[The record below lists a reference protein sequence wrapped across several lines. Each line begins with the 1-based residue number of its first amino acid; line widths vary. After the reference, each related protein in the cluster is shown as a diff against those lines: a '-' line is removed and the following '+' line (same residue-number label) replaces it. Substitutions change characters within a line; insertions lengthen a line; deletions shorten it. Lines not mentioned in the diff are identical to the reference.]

1 MLPWPPAAPI
11 LGDRRATRLSV
22 STLTLIF
29 SGVSRKDGKSSRRTS
44 LTSVS
49 PNEVH
54 AAHARLPGLSTRA
67 DHCAPISRLVAS
79 PYTLPELWRSLTTS
93 TKIIM
98 KFCVPTWVC
107 TFAMYSFPWLNTCTR
122 HLPVPIARHG
132 QFHTP
137 SSKRCTKF
145 LIMTTLVLPSNT
157 TEHTRK

>member
-1 MLPWPPAAPI
+1 MTSAGTPWH
-11 LGDRRATRLSV
+11 S
-22 STLTLIF
+22 LTSFIF

-122 HLPVPIARHG
+122 HLPVPIARRS
-132 QFHTP
+132 TP
-137 SSKRCTKF
+137 VRIVSMSYRSPKARLGLARLT
-145 LIMTTLVLPSNT
+145 V
-157 TEHTRK
+157 